1 MMPKFYLI
9 NHNAFI
15 LIFFLFYY
23 APVYAQN
30 TSMTPEQVRQLVENL
45 MQGKSDEIAKMNQR
59 INELEKLT
67 EAQKK
72 IIQQLQTSQ
81 SPTQVPENNAST
93 EDISPTF
100 LEQSQQSLATFFF
113 PNNNRVEENSNSSL
127 NENKGPEISGFFST
141 TAQTTNGT
149 NQPFHVG
156 VVELDLDRI
165 LHKGDFAASIA
176 LDWFPYGTTPS
187 VQLGAAFVDFHLYDE
202 RIPVRGRIFQDPG
215 FHLQVGQFDLPFG
228 SDYQYFA
235 VTDRFTITPP
245 MTTTRIQQSGVNS
258 SNGGFNSPGIRTYG
272 KWQDI
277 TYAAYVVN
285 SIFSNGMAVGG
296 RLGYSVTTPFQL
308 HSRSDLPLVDFGV
321 SYIEDMDHVE
331 QTTDRLYALDF
342 SFNYQNFRLNS
353 EFVQHYSNRHRND
366 GNPVLNELAF
376 HITLMTDLQQWVHE
390 DVYVYGR
397 YQEWRPSY
405 STVTIDNANFQV
417 GFIPAFT
424 VGMGYHF
431 NDYLTVKFEYTD
443 TFGHQTTEP
452 TFQSQTAIAQLV
464 GSF

>member
-1 MMPKFYLI
+1 MLKLYLI
-9 NHNAFI
+9 NHKAF
-15 LIFFLFYY
+15 LLMGLLLCYS
-23 APVYAQN
+23 PVYAQN
-30 TSMTPEQVRQLVENL
+30 SNMTSEQVRQLVENL
-45 MQGKSDEIAKMNQR
+45 MQGKTNEIAKMNQR

-67 EAQKK
+67 QAQKI
-72 IIQQLQTSQ
+72 IIQQLQAPQKSD
-81 SPTQVPENNAST
+81 QVLEKNASS
-93 EDISPTF
+93 ESISPTF
-100 LEQSQQSLATFFF
+100 LEESRQSLVTFFF
-113 PNNNRVEENSNSSL
+113 PNDNSTEERDDGNSK
-127 NENKGPEISGFFST
+127 ENTGPEISGFFDT

-176 LDWFPYGTTPS
+176 LDWFPYGTNPS

-202 RIPVRGRIFQDPG
+202 RIPVRGRIFQDSG

-258 SNGGFNSPGIRTYG
+258 GNGGFNSPGIRTYG

-308 HSRSDLPLVDFGV
+308 HASTDLPLVDFGV
-321 SYIEDMDHVE
+321 SYIEDMDHTE
-331 QTTDRLYALDF
+331 HTTDRLYAVDL
-342 SFNYQNFRLNS
+342 SFNYENFRLNS

-397 YQEWRPSY
+397 YQEWRPNY
-405 STVTIDNANFQV
+405 STVNINNANFQV

-443 TFGHQTTEP
+443 TFGHRTTEP
-452 TFQSQTAIAQLV
+452 EFQSQTAIAQLV

>member
-1 MMPKFYLI
+1 MSLLSHQKKVFVFTVL
-9 NHNAFI
+9 
-15 LIFFLFYY
+15 LFCCSSI
-23 APVYAQN
+23 YAQD

-45 MQGKSDEIAKMNQR
+45 IQEKTNEIEKMNQR

-67 EAQKK
+67 QTQKQ
-72 IIQQLQTSQ
+72 IIQQLQTHQ
-81 SPTQVPENNAST
+81 SPHQTLEKDTSSESIPPS
-93 EDISPTF
+93 F
-100 LEQSQQSLATFFF
+100 LEQSQQSLSAFFF
-113 PNNNRVEENSNSSL
+113 PKNDDGIEKAKGGRHSN
-127 NENKGPEISGFFST
+127 EDKGPEISGFFGT

-149 NQPFHVG
+149 NQVFHVG

-187 VQLGAAFVDFHLYDE
+187 VQLGAAFVDFHLYDD

-258 SNGGFNSPGIRTYG
+258 GNGGFNSPGIRTYG
-272 KWQDI
+272 RWEDL
-277 TYAAYVVN
+277 TYALYVVN

-308 HSRSDLPLVDFGV
+308 HARSDLPLVDFGV
-321 SYIEDMDHVE
+321 SYIEDMDHIE
-331 QTTDRLYALDF
+331 QTTDRLYAIDF
-342 SFNYQNFRLNS
+342 SFNYENFHLNS
-353 EFVQHYSNRHRND
+353 EFVQHFSNQYRND
-366 GNPVLNELAF
+366 GNPVLNERAF
-376 HITLMTDLQQWVHE
+376 HITLMTDLQEWVHE
-390 DVYVYGR
+390 DVYMYGR
-397 YQEWRPSY
+397 YQEWRPDY
-405 STVTIDNANFQV
+405 STVNINNTNFQV

-431 NDYLTVKFEYTD
+431 NDYLTIKFEYTD
-443 TFGHQTTEP
+443 TFGHKTTEP
-452 TFQSQTAIAQLV
+452 AFQSQTAIAQLV